1 LLLALVAF
9 TTMQAQD
16 VTKGDITGIVKD
28 PSGMVIP
35 GATVKLASPYGDR
48 STTTDGGGVYN
59 FQNLVIGPGYT
70 VEVDQPGFAP
80 AIGKGLTVGINQ
92 HTAYDFTLQIGTTA
106 TTVEVASTSNAID
119 LSTTTI
125 GANLDETLY
134 KNVPIGRNI
143 SAVMAMAP
151 GVADS
156 DGAGAANPSINGA
169 SGLENEYIIN
179 GANTT
184 DPGFGGFG
192 TYSRVYG
199 PLGNGVD
206 FDFVQEVQV
215 QTGGMEAQYGEALG
229 GVVNVV
235 TKAGTNDFHFD
246 AFEYFQPQQFEA
258 TRINANPLLNNK
270 TTYLVHQATLDYGAD
285 GGGRILKDKLFWY
298 GGINP
303 LYNTNYKQAD
313 PIYANAA
320 LGSVPV
326 KTTVYDYTGKIDYN
340 LGTKHQFEGSVFG
353 DPSSTPYTYN
363 QGLSTTKAPG
373 PVDTALE
380 TQETYGT
387 RTWTAR
393 YNGTFTPNL
402 GVTINYSNYH
412 NNFTDTPL
420 HNGYEITDA
429 VPSQAGTGSNNTYGG
444 IGFNEASVAKVNQ
457 VTLASSNVF
466 RLFGQHVLQYGYQFE
481 DNVYDDV
488 YQYSGAPFVL
498 PNIPALGSAAG
509 QTMFGATFTRT
520 HENTKDLSSPIVLKL
535 TRGNYSSPNISTDT
549 RYHAGFI
556 QDSWSFGRITIK
568 PGLRFEQQ
576 GMNGIQSHYQF
587 THNWAPRIGV
597 IIDPFNDRKTKIDM
611 SWGRFFE
618 KIPLDMAVR
627 ALTFETSIT
636 NAWYADPGAGNQPNL
651 SASAYVPGG
660 PIAFQGDPSALEN
673 VAPGTGSQFQDEV
686 TAGAE
691 HEFRN
696 GITFTGRF
704 VYRDL
709 RRIIEDMSGI
719 NVTQALNGVPQLYVV
734 GNPSATLDLFQNV
747 TPCTSGPNCNTSTGY
762 TNFANG
768 NEFGVGSDG
777 KPDGFPN
784 PSRIYKSMELIFSK
798 RLPFYNATFYGSY
811 VLSKLDGNFQGSYRS
826 DNFQQDPNISS
837 LFDFTN
843 SDGVLTGQDIPGV
856 LPSDR
861 RHQLKLFGNFQWHSI
876 NVGLS
881 FTPTSGTP
889 ITDLLDHPAYAN
901 AGEIPVC
908 PATAGQPLPNSN
920 NVTPAS
926 FSCVGGPRGALGR
939 TAWIFP
945 VNVHLDYTWKVGE
958 RLRVKAVA
966 DLFNIGNEQAIVRVN
981 QYGEISGAPGTLNPD
996 FLKPALG
1003 TFADPYQN
1011 PFNARLAVR
1020 FEF

>member
-1 LLLALVAF
+1 
-9 TTMQAQD
+9 MQAQD
-16 VTKGDITGIVKD
+16 VTKGNITGIVKD

-35 GATVKLASPYGDR
+35 GATVKLASPYGDK

-80 AIGKGLTVGINQ
+80 AIAKDLTVGVNQ

-106 TTVEVASTSNAID
+106 TTVEVSSTSNAID
-119 LSTTTI
+119 MSTTTI
-125 GANLDETLY
+125 GANIDETLY

-156 DGAGAANPSINGA
+156 AGAGAANPSINGA

-184 DPGFGGFG
+184 DPAFGGFG
-192 TYSRVYG
+192 TFSRVYG
-199 PLGNGVD
+199 PLGNGID
-206 FDFVQEVQV
+206 FDFVQEVQI
-215 QTGGMEAQYGEALG
+215 QTGGFEAQYGEALG

-258 TRINANPLLNNK
+258 TRTNANPLLTSKK
-270 TTYLVHQATLDYGAD
+270 TFLAHQATLDYGAD

-303 LYNTNYKQAD
+303 LYNTSYKQAD
-313 PIYANAA
+313 PIFANAA
-320 LGSVPV
+320 LGAVAV
-326 KTTVYDYTGKIDYN
+326 RTTVYDYTGKVDYN

-353 DPSSTPYTYN
+353 DPSSTPFTFN
-363 QGLSTTKAPG
+363 QGLSSTFAPG
-373 PVDTALE
+373 PVNTSTE
-380 TQETYGT
+380 TKQEYGT

-402 GVTINYSNYH
+402 GITINYSNYY
-412 NNFTDTPL
+412 NSFSDTPL
-420 HNGYEITDA
+420 LNGYEIVNN
-429 VPSQAGTGSNNTYGG
+429 VPVQEKTGSANTYGG
-444 IGFNEASVAKVNQ
+444 VGSNEASVAKVNQ
-457 VTLASSNVF
+457 VTLATSHVF
-466 RLFGQHVLQYGYQFE
+466 RLLGQHVLQYGYQFE

-488 YQYSGAPFVL
+488 IRYTGADFVL
-498 PNIPALGSAAG
+498 PNLPALGPAAG
-509 QTMFGATFTRT
+509 QTVYGGIFTRQ
-520 HENTKDLSSPIVLKL
+520 HETSSNLSSPIVLKM
-535 TRGNYSSPNISTDT
+535 TRGNYSSPNVSTDT

-556 QDSWSFGRITIK
+556 QDSWTFGRITLK

-576 GMNGIQSHYQF
+576 GMNGIQSRYSF
-587 THNWAPRIGV
+587 AHNWAPRIGV
-597 IIDPFNDRKTKIDM
+597 IVDPFNDRKTKIDM

-618 KIPLDMAVR
+618 KIPLDMAIR
-627 ALTFETSIT
+627 ALSFETGLT
-636 NAWYADPGAGNQPNL
+636 GAWFADPGSGNQPNL
-651 SASAYVPGG
+651 SPSSYVPGG
-660 PIAFQGDPSALEN
+660 SIAFQGDPSLLEN
-673 VAPGTGSQFQDEV
+673 VAPGTGAQFQDEV

-734 GNPSATLDLFQNV
+734 GNPSTKTDLFQNV
-747 TPCTSGPNCNTSTGY
+747 TACTSGANCNLGTGF

-768 NEFGVGSDG
+768 NEFGFGADG

-811 VLSKLDGNFQGSYRS
+811 VLSKLDGNFQGSFRS
-826 DNFQQDPNISS
+826 DNLQDDPNISS

-843 SDGVLTGQDIPGV
+843 SDGVLTGQVIPGV

-861 RHQLKLFGNFQWHSI
+861 THQLKLFGNFQWHAI

-889 ITDLLDHPAYAN
+889 ISKLLDHPAYEN
-901 AGEIPVC
+901 SGEIPVC
-908 PATAGQPLPNSN
+908 LDGTF
-920 NVTPAS
+920 T
-926 FSCVGGPRGALGR
+926 CVGGPRGAEGR
-939 TAWIFP
+939 TPWIFP
-945 VNVHLDYTWKVGE
+945 FNVHLDYTWKLGE
-958 RLRVKAVA
+958 RLRIKAVA
-966 DLFNIGNEQAIVRVN
+966 DMFNLFNEHAITHVAQAA
-981 QYGEISGAPGTLNPD
+981 EINGSPGTPNPD
-996 FLKPALG
+996 FLKPDLAG
-1003 TFADPYQN
+1003 FANPYQN
-1011 PFNARLAVR
+1011 PFNARLALR